1 MATIST
7 LEVSGLTSGYHHNPI
22 VKEVSA
28 VIPKNKI
35 SVIIGANGCG
45 KSTLLKSMAR
55 LLTPNSGAVLLNG
68 KKIQEDSSKHV
79 AKKLGLLPQTPIVP
93 DGIKVS
99 DLIARGRFPYR
110 KFMQNLSADDY
121 KAIEEA
127 MSMMGIYD
135 LADKPV
141 DELSGGQRQRVWIAL
156 ALAQETDILLL
167 DEPITYLDISYQIEI
182 LDLLVELNK
191 KKGTTICMVLHD
203 INLAVRYADY
213 LFAMKKGKLIKE
225 GKPSE
230 IISSKLLEEVFG
242 LKSTIIND
250 PISNTPLIIPLGK
263 HLAVPVC
270 KNNSRVG

>member
-68 KKIQEDSSKHV
+68 KKIQEESSKHV

-127 MSMMGIYD
+127 MSMMGIHD

-250 PISNTPLIIPLGK
+250 PISNTPLIIPMGR
-263 HLAVPVC
+263 HLAA
-270 KNNSRVG
+270 SSL